1 MAIFDVPIEITV
13 DDCIMCGLCVELC
26 PSNPGVYEMG
36 EVSAV
41 VVNPDAC
48 EQCMLC
54 TDNCPTDA
62 IKMRWRE
69 IEREGEA

>member
-1 MAIFDVPIEITV
+1 MPIYDEPIEIVV

-26 PSNPGVYEMG
+26 PASPGVYEMG

-41 VVNPDAC
+41 AVHPDAC

-54 TDNCPTDA
+54 TENCPTDA
-62 IKMRWRE
+62 IKMKWRE
-69 IEREGEA
+69 IESAGEV

>member
-1 MAIFDVPIEITV
+1 MATFDEPIEIIV

-26 PSNPGVYEMG
+26 PATPDVYEMG

-41 VVNPDAC
+41 VVNPDSC

-54 TDNCPTDA
+54 TENCPTDA
-62 IKMRWRE
+62 IKMHWRR
-69 IEREGEA
+69 IEKEGEA